1 MLRRSSTRHAPIQAH
16 ATPPTA
22 LRATLGLQLMIWA
35 PPPHWLRSAG
45 ITQEPTRSQHLR
57 RSLAT
62 PQSASMPAPTRKSA
76 SHLLE
81 DHVHLCTHHCMRFHT
96 PPQTPLLLL
105 PRQRRHRL
113 QPMHRLPTHAPATVA
128 PLPPFA
134 TDVPMPAPT
143 AMAAAAP
150 MAAPTEVP
158 TNVPTR
164 LPPWPPQQPLP
175 LAAPTAAPTATPK
188 ALR

>member
-81 DHVHLCTHHCMRFHT
+81 KRPC
-96 PPQTPLLLL
+96 PPLYPPL
-105 PRQRRHRL
+105 
-113 QPMHRLPTHAPATVA
+113 HALSYPATNSTA
-128 PLPPFA
+128 P
-134 TDVPMPAPT
+134 TPAPT
-143 AMAAAAP
+143 
-150 MAAPTEVP
+150 T
-158 TNVPTR
+158 T
-164 LPPWPPQQPLP
+164 
-175 LAAPTAAPTATPK
+175 PTAAHASASDPCTSNCGTAASVCYRCADASPHGDGSSCTNGCSH
-188 ALR
+188 